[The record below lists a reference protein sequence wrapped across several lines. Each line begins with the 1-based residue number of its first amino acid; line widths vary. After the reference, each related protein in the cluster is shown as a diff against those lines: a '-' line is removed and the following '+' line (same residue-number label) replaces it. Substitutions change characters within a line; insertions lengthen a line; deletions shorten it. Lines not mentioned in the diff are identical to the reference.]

1 MRPRSLY
8 PTRRGAPAAPTGGRP
23 RPPVLTPTP
32 TRRQLSGSQISLTG
46 ETEAGAV
53 QVCGSLHFALRY
65 EPDTAELRVQVIQC
79 QGLAAARRHRSD
91 P

>member
-1 MRPRSLY
+1 M
-8 PTRRGAPAAPTGGRP
+8 
-23 RPPVLTPTP
+23 
-32 TRRQLSGSQISLTG
+32 
-46 ETEAGAV
+46 